1 MQYFR
6 TTAARIWQI
15 PAAAVISLTLFWAIA
30 VAAQQLTR
38 WLLTHAVGPRSP
50 LSMLFPETA
59 FFAVFIPSMLI
70 AGIRQRKK
78 HAQRKLPRRVW

>member
-1 MQYFR
+1 M
-6 TTAARIWQI
+6 
-15 PAAAVISLTLFWAIA
+15 
-30 VAAQQLTR
+30 
-38 WLLTHAVGPRSP
+38 LL
-50 LSMLFPETA
+50 PETA